1 MEKII
6 KQELL
11 TALEIVKPGLGSNLL
26 IEQISSFAFLDGRV
40 ITYNDEISISHP
52 VEGINFSGAIKAE
65 EMYKLLEKLT
75 TEEVEL
81 EMKGNEIILKSYK
94 SKAGFPIQAE
104 IKLPIQEIEKATK
117 WYVLPTNYLDQ
128 LLKCSYCCSTT
139 NDQPILTAVFINH
152 KEGFSM
158 GCDRFRLMYAEFAG
172 MELPAILIPA
182 TSIPIVYRIS
192 PVKMAV
198 TENWVHFENND
209 NTIIHCRIM
218 NDAYKD
224 LKYLLNV
231 EGTDLILPNN
241 ILKILE
247 RASILS
253 EKEGDQEIT
262 IVTIEKGK
270 LTVRSQSEKGWYEET
285 TKIRYKNPE
294 KPVITFSMNIN
305 FFKAILKEELT
316 CIIGDRAIKFQ
327 GAGWAYVGMLRRM

>member
-52 VEGINFSGAIKAE
+52 VGGINFSGAIKAE
-65 EMYKLLEKLT
+65 EMYKLLGKIAT
-75 TEEVEL
+75 DEVEL
-81 EMKGNEIILKSYK
+81 EMEGNEIILKAHK

-117 WYVLPTNYLDQ
+117 WHDLPANYLDQ

-158 GCDRFRLMYAEFAG
+158 GCDRFRLMYAEFTG
-172 MELPAILIPA
+172 MKLPTILLPA
-182 TSIPIVYRIS
+182 TSIPIIHRIS
-192 PVKMAV
+192 PIKMAV
-198 TENWVHFENND
+198 TENWVHFENNE

-218 NDAYKD
+218 NDTYKD
-224 LKYLLNV
+224 LKYILDV
-231 EGTDLILPNN
+231 DGAELILPND
-241 ILKILE
+241 IVDILE

-253 EKEGDQEIT
+253 EKQGDQEIAT
-262 IVTIEKGK
+262 VTIEKGK
-270 LTVRSQSEKGWYEET
+270 LTVQSRSENGWYEET

-294 KPVITFSMNIN
+294 KPIITFHMNIN
-305 FFKAILKEELT
+305 FFKSILKEELT
-316 CIIGDRAIKFQ
+316 CIVGSKAIKFQ
-327 GAGWAYVGMLRRM
+327 GEGWAYVGMLMQK